1 MTTGCETLN
10 KLWKVALEC
19 NIEKPGI
26 GGVTDRVIGFI
37 QCKNIRDFMVMATLK
52 CWEEKNDKGLP
63 PVIVVDEITNTYR
76 TDSKSTSKSTSTS
89 TSDYNLQT
97 KK

>member
-37 QCKNIRDFMVMATLK
+37 QCKNIRDFMVM
-52 CWEEKNDKGLP
+52 
-63 PVIVVDEITNTYR
+63 
-76 TDSKSTSKSTSTS
+76 STI
-89 TSDYNLQT
+89 LI
-97 KK
+97 

>member
-1 MTTGCETLN
+1 MTTGCDTLN

-26 GGVTDRVIGFI
+26 GGVTDRVVGFI

-63 PVIVVDEITNTYR
+63 PIIMVDEYTNTHH
-76 TDSKSTSKSTSTS
+76 KSETKSDNSS
-89 TSDYNLQT
+89 QKLIKNN
-97 KK
+97 